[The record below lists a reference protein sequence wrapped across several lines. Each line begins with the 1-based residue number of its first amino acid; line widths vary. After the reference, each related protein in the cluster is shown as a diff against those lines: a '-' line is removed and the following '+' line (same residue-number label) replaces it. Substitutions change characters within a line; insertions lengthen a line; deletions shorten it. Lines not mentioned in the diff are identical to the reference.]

1 MDIVRS
7 VKSTVKIKDFF
18 ITPVTGTH
26 VDVLAAIRD
35 TMALFDVNDAGIWQE
50 EAQLNQLRPDS
61 LLVKCAVKSDEDTIE
76 VKVTIDFYNS
86 SAVLN
91 QLTEYER
98 RPLLQE
104 NIRNKEVEDITGLIR
119 RLVRLNMLKLM
130 RQIAGH
136 NPGPW
141 GILRG
146 VRPTKIVHKL
156 LDQNVDHSEIVTR
169 LIREY
174 ALASAKA
181 ELVTGIAVYQRPFIA
196 TPDKLAGGKKVSIY
210 VGVPYCPSRCL
221 YCSFPSYVLPERRE
235 QLDAFL
241 RAITKD
247 IEGVASLLAKFNLS
261 VENIYV
267 GGGTPTSL
275 AADDLSTLVA
285 LVKQNFYGPYTS
297 EFTVEAGRPDSINDE
312 KIDVL
317 RHYGINRVSINPQT
331 MQDKTLKQIGR
342 RHTVQDIIDVFA
354 KIRHA
359 KIPVVNMDVIA
370 GLPGE
375 SQADM
380 EDTMRQIALLN
391 PENITVHT
399 LALKRGSILKES
411 LSSGVITGQ
420 ALPNEEITQLM
431 LKTAATYTAN
441 MNMHPYYLYR
451 QKYMTGNLENVGY
464 AKPDT
469 DCLYNMQ
476 IMEERQTIIG
486 IGPAAGTKAVN
497 PKNWRLQSSYNAKDI
512 GSYIKNLDIYLSER
526 HTLLS
531 RLYGAHEEDLL
542 C

>member
-1 MDIVRS
+1 M
-7 VKSTVKIKDFF
+7 KIKDFF
-18 ITPVTGTH
+18 ITPATGTN

-35 TMALFDVNDAGIWQE
+35 TMALFAVNAAGFWQE
-50 EAQLNQLRPDS
+50 EARLSQLPSDS
-61 LLVKCAVKSDEDTIE
+61 LLVKCAVKYEEHELE
-76 VKVTIDFYNS
+76 VKVTLSFYNS
-86 SAVLN
+86 RAELM
-91 QLTEYER
+91 QLIQSDR
-98 RPLLQE
+98 RPLPKEE
-104 NIRNKEVEDITGLIR
+104 NMSKEAEDTTGLIR
-119 RLVRLNMLKLM
+119 RLVRLNLLKLM
-130 RQIAGH
+130 QQITGH
-136 NPGPW
+136 TPGPW

-156 LDQNVDHSEIVTR
+156 LDQGLNHCEITDR
-169 LIREY
+169 LISEY
-174 ALASAKA
+174 AVTPAKA
-181 ELVTGIAVYQRPFIA
+181 ELITGIAIHQRPFIA
-196 TPDKLAGGKKVSIY
+196 TPDKRDEGKVVSIY
-210 VGVPYCPSRCL
+210 VGIPYCPSRCL
-221 YCSFPSYVLPERRE
+221 YCSFPAYVLPEQRE
-235 QLDAFL
+235 QLNIFL

-247 IEGVASLLAKFNLS
+247 IESTARLLAKFNLA

-275 AADDLSTLVA
+275 GAADLSGLLA
-285 LVKQNFYGPYTS
+285 LVKQRFCGPQTK
-297 EFTVEAGRPDSINDE
+297 EITVEAGRPDSINDE

-317 RHYGINRVSINPQT
+317 RQYKINRVSINPQT

-359 KIPVVNMDVIA
+359 DIPIVNMDVIA

-375 SQADM
+375 SHADM

-399 LALKRGSILKES
+399 LALKRGSILRDA
-411 LSSGVITGQ
+411 LSSGVMTGQ

-431 LKTAATYTAN
+431 LKTAAAYTAS

-464 AKPDT
+464 AKPNT

-497 PKNWRLQSSYNAKDI
+497 PNHWRLQSSYNAKDV

-531 RLYGAHEEDLL
+531 RLYGDHEED
-542 C
+542 

>member
-1 MDIVRS
+1 MDIVRNAGRN
-7 VKSTVKIKDFF
+7 VMIKNFL
-18 ITPVTGTH
+18 ITAATN

-35 TMALFDVNDAGIWQE
+35 TMALFDVNAAGIWQE
-50 EAQLNQLRPDS
+50 EAPLSQLRADS
-61 LLVKCAVKSDEDTIE
+61 LLVKCAAISDEYTIE
-76 VKVTIDFYNS
+76 VKVTISFYNP
-86 SAVLN
+86 SATLN

-98 RPLLQE
+98 RPLPQE
-104 NIRNKEVEDITGLIR
+104 SMRNKDVEDITGLTK
-119 RLVRLNMLKLM
+119 RLVRLTILKLM
-130 RQIAGH
+130 RQITGH

-146 VRPTKIVHKL
+146 VRPTKIVHRL
-156 LDQNVDHSEIVTR
+156 LDQGFSHSEITAK
-169 LIREY
+169 LIKEY
-174 ALASAKA
+174 AATPAKA
-181 ELVTGIAVYQRPFIA
+181 DLVTGIAVHQRPFIA
-196 TPDKLAGGKKVSIY
+196 TPDKPAGGKKVSIY
-210 VGVPYCPSRCL
+210 VGIPYCPSRCL
-221 YCSFPSYVLPERRE
+221 YCSFPAYVLPEQRE
-235 QLDAFL
+235 QLEVFL

-247 IEGVASLLAKFNLS
+247 IASTAKLLAKFNLS

-275 AADDLSTLVA
+275 AGADLSTLLS
-285 LVKQNFYGPYTS
+285 LVRQDLCGSQTR

-317 RHYGINRVSINPQT
+317 RQYGINRVSINPQT

-359 KIPVVNMDVIA
+359 GIPVVNMDVIA

-375 SQADM
+375 TQADM

-411 LSSGVITGQ
+411 LRSGMMSGQ
-420 ALPNEEITQLM
+420 ALPNEEITQAM
-431 LKTAATYTAN
+431 LKTAADYTAN

-451 QKYMTGNLENVGY
+451 QKYMTGNLENIGY
-464 AKPDT
+464 AKLDT

-497 PKNWRLQSSYNAKDI
+497 PSNWRLQSSYNAKDV

-531 RLYGAHEEDLL
+531 RLYGDHEED
-542 C
+542 

>member
-1 MDIVRS
+1 MAIVRS
-7 VKSTVKIKDFF
+7 AGRNVNSKDFF
-18 ITPVTGTH
+18 ITPTSGTN

-35 TMALFDVNDAGIWQE
+35 TMAQFNVNAAGIWQE
-50 EAQLNQLRPDS
+50 ETPLSQLRTES
-61 LLVKCAVKSDEDTIE
+61 LLVKCAVKTEEGSIE
-76 VKVTIDFYNS
+76 VKITICFYNS
-86 SAVLN
+86 QSVLN
-91 QLTEYER
+91 QLTESEC
-98 RPLLQE
+98 RPIPQE
-104 NIRNKEVEDITGLIR
+104 NMKNKEVEDLTGLIR
-119 RLVRLNMLKLM
+119 RLVRLTLLKLM
-130 RQIAGH
+130 GHITGH

-156 LDQNVDHSEIVTR
+156 LDQGFSRPEITAR
-169 LIREY
+169 LIKEY
-174 ALASAKA
+174 AATPMKA
-181 ELVTGIAVYQRPFIA
+181 ELVTDIAVYQRPFIA
-196 TPDKLAGGKKVSIY
+196 TPDKPVAGKKVSIY
-210 VGVPYCPSRCL
+210 VGIPFCPSRCL
-221 YCSFPSYVLPERRE
+221 YCSFPAYVLPERRE

-247 IEGVASLLAKFNLS
+247 IKSAASLLAKFNLS

-275 AADDLSTLVA
+275 AATDLSNLLA
-285 LVKQNFYGPYTS
+285 LIQQGFCGPQTR

-331 MQDKTLKQIGR
+331 MQDKTLKEIGR

-359 KIPVVNMDVIA
+359 GIPVVNMDVIA

-375 SQADM
+375 NQADM
-380 EDTMRQIALLN
+380 ENTMRQIALLN

-411 LSSGVITGQ
+411 LNSGVMTVQ
-420 ALPNEEITQLM
+420 ALPNEEITQAM
-431 LKTAATYTAN
+431 LRTAAAYTAS

-464 AKPDT
+464 AKPNT
-469 DCLYNMQ
+469 DCLYNIQ
-476 IMEERQTIIG
+476 IMEARQTIIG

-497 PKNWRLQSSYNAKDI
+497 PSNWRLQSSYNAKDVV
-512 GSYIKNLDIYLSER
+512 SYIRNLDIYLSER

-531 RLYGAHEEDLL
+531 RLYGDHEED
-542 C
+542 

>member
-1 MDIVRS
+1 MDIVRNAGRN
-7 VKSTVKIKDFF
+7 VMIKDFL
-18 ITPVTGTH
+18 ITTATN

-35 TMALFDVNDAGIWQE
+35 TMALFNVTAAGIWQE
-50 EAQLNQLRPDS
+50 EAPVSQLQADS
-61 LLVKCAVKSDEDTIE
+61 LLVNCAAISDEYTIE
-76 VKVTIDFYNS
+76 VKVTISFYNS
-86 SAVLN
+86 SAVLS

-98 RPLLQE
+98 RPLPQE
-104 NIRNKEVEDITGLIR
+104 SMKNKDVEDLTGLIK
-119 RLVRLNMLKLM
+119 RLVRLTILKLM
-130 RQIAGH
+130 RQITGH

-146 VRPTKIVHKL
+146 VRPTKIVHRL
-156 LDQNVDHSEIVTR
+156 LDQGLSDSEITAK
-169 LIREY
+169 LIKEY
-174 ALASAKA
+174 AATPAKA
-181 ELVTGIAVYQRPFIA
+181 ELVTGIAIHQRPFIA
-196 TPDKLAGGKKVSIY
+196 TPDKPAGGKKVSIY
-210 VGVPYCPSRCL
+210 VGIPYCPSRCL
-221 YCSFPSYVLPERRE
+221 YCSFPAYVLPEQRE
-235 QLDAFL
+235 QLEVFL

-247 IEGVASLLAKFNLS
+247 IESTASLLAKFNLS

-275 AADDLSTLVA
+275 AGADLSTLLS
-285 LVKQNFYGPYTS
+285 LVRRDLCGSQTR

-317 RHYGINRVSINPQT
+317 RQYGINRVSINPQT

-359 KIPVVNMDVIA
+359 GIPVVNMDVIA

-375 SQADM
+375 TQADM

-411 LSSGVITGQ
+411 LSSGMMSGQ
-420 ALPNEEITQLM
+420 ALPNEEITQAM
-431 LKTAATYTAN
+431 LKTAADYTAN

-451 QKYMTGNLENVGY
+451 QKYMTGNLENIGY

-497 PKNWRLQSSYNAKDI
+497 PSNWRLQSSYNAKDV
-512 GSYIKNLDIYLSER
+512 GSYIKNLNIYLSER

-531 RLYGAHEEDLL
+531 RLYGDHEED
-542 C
+542 

>member
-196 TPDKLAGGKKVSIY
+196 TPDKLAALYKRV
-210 VGVPYCPSRCL
+210 YC
-221 YCSFPSYVLPERRE
+221 
-235 QLDAFL
+235 
-241 RAITKD
+241 
-247 IEGVASLLAKFNLS
+247 
-261 VENIYV
+261 
-267 GGGTPTSL
+267 
-275 AADDLSTLVA
+275 
-285 LVKQNFYGPYTS
+285 
-297 EFTVEAGRPDSINDE
+297 
-312 KIDVL
+312 
-317 RHYGINRVSINPQT
+317 
-331 MQDKTLKQIGR
+331 
-342 RHTVQDIIDVFA
+342 
-354 KIRHA
+354 
-359 KIPVVNMDVIA
+359 
-370 GLPGE
+370 
-375 SQADM
+375 
-380 EDTMRQIALLN
+380 
-391 PENITVHT
+391 
-399 LALKRGSILKES
+399 
-411 LSSGVITGQ
+411 
-420 ALPNEEITQLM
+420 
-431 LKTAATYTAN
+431 
-441 MNMHPYYLYR
+441 
-451 QKYMTGNLENVGY
+451 
-464 AKPDT
+464 
-469 DCLYNMQ
+469 
-476 IMEERQTIIG
+476 
-486 IGPAAGTKAVN
+486 
-497 PKNWRLQSSYNAKDI
+497 
-512 GSYIKNLDIYLSER
+512 
-526 HTLLS
+526 
-531 RLYGAHEEDLL
+531 
-542 C
+542 